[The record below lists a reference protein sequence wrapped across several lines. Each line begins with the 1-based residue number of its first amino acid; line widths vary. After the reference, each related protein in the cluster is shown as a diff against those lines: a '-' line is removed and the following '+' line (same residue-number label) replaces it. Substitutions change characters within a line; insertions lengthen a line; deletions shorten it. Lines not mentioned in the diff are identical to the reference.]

1 VEEAAKDY
9 LRHLQALGQSPG
21 TIYHKASYLRAL
33 FLFLTRHRIKSLQA
47 VTPRVVESYHAHLI
61 QTKNR
66 ATHKPVTRRHVYDVL
81 LVIRQFFTHLHRRRL
96 ILLNPAGKLS
106 WRSPPK
112 ALPKHI
118 PNEEAIRQI
127 LERPNTNT
135 RRGLRDRAMLEL
147 LYSTGIRR
155 QELVNLTLYDIDFTG
170 GTLKVN
176 KGKGGKDRVVP
187 IGKEA
192 RAWVARY
199 IEKARRPATYETA
212 LFLGYHG
219 RSIAAPR
226 LGPILEPYLR
236 GERPEPG
243 LSCHL
248 FRHACATHM
257 MKGGARLRFIQEML
271 GHAHLQTTQIYT
283 HLSPTELKEA
293 HRKHHPHGRAS
304 KKQNLIDW
312 PRRFK

>member
-1 VEEAAKDY
+1 MEEAAQDY
-9 LRHLQALGQSPG
+9 LRHLKALGQSAG
-21 TIYHKASYLRAL
+21 TVSHKASYLRAL

-47 VTPRVVESYHAHLI
+47 VTPGVVESYHAHLL

-81 LVIRQFFTHLHRRRL
+81 LVVKQFFAHLYFRRT
-96 ILLNPAGKLS
+96 ILLNPTGQLF
-106 WRSPPK
+106 WRSPPRS
-112 ALPKHI
+112 LPKPI
-118 PNEEAIRQI
+118 PVEEVLRRI
-127 LERPNTNT
+127 LEKPPIHT

-155 QELVNLTLYDIDFTG
+155 QELVNLTLYDIDFKG

-187 IGKEA
+187 LGKEA
-192 RAWVARY
+192 RAWVAKY
-199 IEKARRPATYETA
+199 IEKARRPAMYETA

-226 LGPILEPYLR
+226 VGSILEPYLR
-236 GERPEPG
+236 GERPLG

-257 MKGGARLRFIQEML
+257 MKGGARLRFIQELL

-293 HRKHHPHGRAS
+293 HRKHHPHGRAN
-304 KKQNLIDW
+304 KNRNLID
-312 PRRFK
+312 